1 MYKTESN
8 GTQMISTFSTKE
20 RYVQGSAVLGRLQRH
35 SSLKNGNEGKNWAVA
50 TLQIHTTN

>member
-35 SSLKNGNEGKNWAVA
+35 SSLKNGNEGKN
-50 TLQIHTTN
+50 